1 VECPPPERAW
11 LKLPHLAADRNTRA
25 FLVAES
31 QRKPSFQHYPK
42 FDREVEIGETEL
54 KSENHP
60 ERDWT
65 QDRVDP
71 RRKPRFK
78 IGADIVIHSRTCGEL
93 QGQVVDLSE
102 SGISALLKI
111 EVPLGEVVDLEFT
124 LPFGA
129 VTIQAKVR
137 QRTAFR
143 YGFQF
148 AESDAANDAIR
159 RTCRSLAIEEALRQS
174 ASAG

>member
-1 VECPPPERAW
+1 M
-11 LKLPHLAADRNTRA
+11 PHLAADRNTRA
-25 FLVAES
+25 FSGCRATANTIYSASL
-31 QRKPSFQHYPK
+31 
-42 FDREVEIGETEL
+42 EVFIEKQIGDTEL
-54 KSENHP
+54 KSDDHS

-78 IGADIVIHSRTCGEL
+78 ISVDIVIQSRTCGEL
-93 QGQVVDLSE
+93 QGQVVDISE

-111 EVPLGEVVDLEFT
+111 EVPLGEVVDLQFT
-124 LPFGA
+124 LPFGP

-148 AESDAANDAIR
+148 VESDSASDAIR
-159 RTCRSLAIEEALRQS
+159 RTCRSLAIEESLRQS